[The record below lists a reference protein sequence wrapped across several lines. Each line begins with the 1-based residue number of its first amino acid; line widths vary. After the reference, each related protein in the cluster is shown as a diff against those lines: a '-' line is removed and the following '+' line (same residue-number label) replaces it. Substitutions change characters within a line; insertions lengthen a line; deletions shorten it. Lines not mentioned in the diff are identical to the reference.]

1 MGSTNF
7 SDISGGLWLPLEHWA
22 CLHEKYVALQWL
34 KTNENK
40 LNSKCIPQ
48 DQTKNCTALHS
59 AIRFVD
65 RVKTK
70 HTNIK
75 RAEHFGKVLDALI
88 EHDPTILF
96 KKDTEENGDILLHV
110 CARLIASD
118 DQTAPDYLKVVY
130 ERIQKL
136 HPLEEIEPLLKTKN
150 KDGDT
155 SIQLLVLM
163 KNAGTLLAMK
173 QTKENFRHVFGERC
187 AQQEIT
193 SIKLQRTLLKLVET

>member
-1 MGSTNF
+1 MAP
-7 SDISGGLWLPLEHWA
+7 GLWLSLEHWA

-70 HTNIK
+70 KKNLK

-118 DQTAPDYLKVVY
+118 DQTAPDYLKVIY

-163 KNAGTLLAMK
+163 KNAGT
-173 QTKENFRHVFGERC
+173 
-187 AQQEIT
+187 
-193 SIKLQRTLLKLVET
+193 